1 MSSDWPVHW
10 QVTGA
15 SGFVG
20 SHVVSELLRDG
31 YTVRGYAHL
40 PQSYSVDPPVLTLP
54 PPRAGVVSAVR
65 SRNVTR
71 VNKSYES
78 FGDRFSVTVIDD
90 LVTSNL
96 SGAVK
101 GMRCVGPLVPVSSY
115 PMAEHILGVDAIIHV
130 ASPLPNANADVVL
143 DVRSSQTFCCQT

>member
-1 MSSDWPVHW
+1 MPLALLGRTSSANFCET
-10 QVTGA
+10 VT
-15 SGFVG
+15 
-20 SHVVSELLRDG
+20 LLG
-31 YTVRGYAHL
+31 GTHIF
-40 PQSYSVDPPVLTLP
+40 PSPIVLTPGANP

-90 LVTSNL
+90 LVTSDL

-143 DVRSSQTFCCQT
+143 DVRSSQTFCCQTTG